1 MGNIRGRGKFRGI
14 DLVAERET
22 KAPQEPAKQVAARFK
37 TAGFANG
44 LICYPMN
51 GTIDGQ
57 FGDHILIAPPFI
69 ITDDQIDEFVHA
81 ARYAGTA

>member
-1 MGNIRGRGKFRGI
+1 MFRGI
-14 DLVAERET
+14 DLVAEHET
-22 KAPQEPAKQVAARFK
+22 KAPHEPAKQVAARFK
-37 TAGFANG
+37 KAAFANG

-69 ITDDQIDEFVHA
+69 ITDDQIDELVGKLSDSLA
-81 ARYAGTA
+81 EVI

>member
-1 MGNIRGRGKFRGI
+1 MLRGI

-22 KAPQEPAKQVAARFK
+22 KAPFDPAKQVAARFK
-37 TAGFANG
+37 KAAFANG

-57 FGDHILIAPPFI
+57 FGDHILIAPPLT
-69 ITDDQIDEFVHA
+69 ITGDQIDKFVRA

>member
-1 MGNIRGRGKFRGI
+1 MLRGI
-14 DLVAERET
+14 ELVAERET
-22 KAPQEPAKQVAARFK
+22 KALLDPAKQVAARLK
-37 TAGFANG
+37 KAAFANG

-69 ITDDQIDEFVHA
+69 ITGDQIDKFAHA

>member
-1 MGNIRGRGKFRGI
+1 MFRGI
-14 DLVAERET
+14 ELVAERET
-22 KAPQEPAKQVAARFK
+22 KAPFDPAKQVAARFK
-37 TAGFANG
+37 KAAFANG

-69 ITDDQIDEFVHA
+69 ITDDQIDELVGKLSDSLA
-81 ARYAGTA
+81 EVI